1 MSEADIAA
9 QGRVSGSSFYA
20 GMRVLPQPE
29 RHAMYAIYAFCRAVD
44 DIADDMGGERAGRR
58 AALEAWRADIA
69 RLYAGGD
76 PGQAAFLQE
85 HVARFNLARADFDA
99 VIDGMLMDADRDIR
113 FPDAAEL
120 DLYCERVASAVGRLS
135 VKAFGMDEG
144 PGLALAHH
152 LGRALQLTNIL
163 RDIDEDAEIG
173 RVYLPR
179 EAVESAGVAIT
190 PDFAAA
196 LADPRID
203 RAARLVADTAQGHF
217 AEAKAILA
225 ARPRGHLIA
234 PRLMAGAYSELLR
247 RMLAAGW
254 AAPRRRVRHNRLK
267 LLWLM
272 LRLRLAQ

>member
-9 QGRVSGSSFYA
+9 QGRVAGSSFYA

-44 DIADDMGGERAGRR
+44 DIADDMAGDRAART
-58 AALEAWRADIA
+58 AALETGRADIG
-69 RLYAGGD
+69 RLYAGGA
-76 PGQAAFLQE
+76 PGQAAFLAP
-85 HVARFNLARADFDA
+85 HVARFGLARADFEA
-99 VIDGMLMDADRDIR
+99 VIDGMMMDADRDIR
-113 FPDAAEL
+113 FPGEAEL

-163 RDIDEDAEIG
+163 RDIDEDAGIG
-173 RVYLPR
+173 RVYLPS
-179 EAVESAGVAIT
+179 EAVESAGIAIT
-190 PDFAAA
+190 ADYPAAI
-196 LADPRID
+196 ADPRID
-203 RAARLVADTAQGHF
+203 RACRLVADKAQGHF
-217 AEAKAILA
+217 AEARAILA

-234 PRLMAGAYSELLR
+234 PRLMAGAYAELLR

-254 AAPRRRVRHNRLK
+254 APPRARVRHNRLK
-267 LLWLM
+267 LMWLM
-272 LRLRLAQ
+272 LRLRLAR